1 MFKPQQIGLLVSLI
15 GTGLAHADN
24 LPQFQGDEVIVSA
37 DRVPQAVADL
47 PANVS
52 VVTAE
57 QIAGSAATTVQ
68 DVLSQLAGV
77 HVFNNSGAASSA
89 AVDLRGFGMTGI
101 SNTLILVDGVRQNTN
116 DLSAP
121 NLSGVALSYIERIEV
136 VRGVGSVAYGGG
148 TTGGVINII
157 TKAGVANGTSGSI
170 SVTGGS
176 YDLRQLDADL
186 HVGANGM
193 ALDGYVHSMK
203 TDNYRQNNQ
212 ERSDTG
218 GLSLTFRHDGG
229 DIKLFANSSSQGLR
243 LPGSLTADPAN
254 GANPLATNPTGTSTP
269 KNFMETSS
277 ATTGASFSQD
287 IGPGTLYGDV
297 AHRSKNT
304 YSDYVYA
311 SGSDI
316 DQRWLSEGNASLR
329 YKLPFGQNNVTLGTD
344 WLNST
349 GSDSNSY
356 SSYSSTQRHE
366 GLFVDSVFKP
376 WTGGTLTL
384 GARQQEVNDTINQ
397 PGSSIPALDT
407 SLHSWLLGLKQDLS
421 SSWSVYGHWGQSFRL
436 ANADEATGANGSVL
450 LPQQSHDTEVGVEW
464 KTAQASAKAALF
476 RSELSNEIA
485 YNPFADNGYGA
496 NTNLAPTRH
505 QGLELEGRWRLSTQ
519 WELNG
524 NLSWTEATFREGSG
538 LAGNTIPMV
547 PKWLANLGLNWQVDN
562 ATKAGLLVQYVG
574 KQRMDNDQSNT
585 FPYELASYTLVNAK
599 LSHDFTKNISAA
611 LAINNLLGKRYASYA
626 ISGSGTAYSVY
637 PADGRN
643 MQASVRY
650 AF

>member
-1 MFKPQQIGLLVSLI
+1 MFKPQPLALLVSLACI
-15 GTGLAHADN
+15 ALAQADS
-24 LPQFQGDEVIVSA
+24 LPSFQGDEVVVSA

-47 PANVS
+47 PANVT
-52 VVTAE
+52 VVTAK

-77 HVFNNSGAASSA
+77 HVFNNSGSSSA
-89 AVDLRGFGMTGI
+89 AAVDMRGFGMTGI

-121 NLSGVALSYIERIEV
+121 NLNGVALANIERIEV
-136 VRGVGSVAYGGG
+136 VRGIGSVAYGGG
-148 TTGGVINII
+148 ATGGVINII
-157 TKAGVANGTSGSI
+157 TKSGVADGASGSI

-186 HVGANGM
+186 HVGAKGV

-212 ERSDTG
+212 ERNDTG
-218 GLSLTFRHDGG
+218 GLTLTFRHDGG
-229 DIKLFANSSSQGLR
+229 DIKLFANTSSQGLR
-243 LPGSLTADPAN
+243 LPGSLDADPAS
-254 GANPLATNPTGTSTP
+254 GKNPLAGNPTATSTP
-269 KNFMETSS
+269 RNFMETSS
-277 ATTGASFSQD
+277 STSGASFSQD
-287 IGPGTLYGDV
+287 VGAGTLYGDIS
-297 AHRSKNT
+297 HRSKNT
-304 YSDYVYA
+304 FSDYV
-311 SGSDI
+311 STGST
-316 DQRWLSEGNASLR
+316 DQRWLSENNASLR
-329 YKLPFGQNNVTLGTD
+329 YKLPFGQNNVTLGAD

-349 GSDSNSY
+349 ADVQGY
-356 SSYSSTQRHE
+356 SSYSTTQRHE
-366 GLFVDSVFKP
+366 GVFVDGLFKP

-384 GARQQEVNDTINQ
+384 GARQQEVNDIIKQ
-397 PGSSIPALDT
+397 SGSSVPALDT

-436 ANADEATGANGSVL
+436 ANADEATFTGGTVL
-450 LPQQSHDTEVGVEW
+450 LPQQSHDAEVGVEW

-476 RSELSNEIA
+476 RSDLTNEIA
-485 YNPFADNGYGA
+485 YNPFADNGNGA
-496 NTNLAPTRH
+496 NANLAPTRH
-505 QGLELEGRWRLSTQ
+505 QGLELEGRWRLSPQ

-524 NLSWTEATFREGSG
+524 NLSWTEATFRQGSG

-547 PKWLANLGLNWQVDN
+547 PKWLANIGLSWQVN
-562 ATKAGLLVQYVG
+562 STSKLGVVVQYVG

-585 FPYELASYTLVNAK
+585 FPYELASYTVVNAK
-599 LSHDFTKNISAA
+599 LSHDFTKNISAS

-626 ISGSGTAYSVY
+626 GTATYTSSTASYLY

-643 MQASVRY
+643 MQASLRY